1 MNVANIY
8 TKPRRTSLQNFNNTG
23 EILIGHKVYVLPFGH
38 KIDLIQQPLVPLF
51 DPISF
56 FCNETNQIKKGRH
69 AFTAYYKHVGKGIH
83 ACGSMHFKS
92 TVFLDRP

>member
-56 FCNETNQIKKGRH
+56 FCNETNQIKKRKARLHCLLQTCGERYTCMWKH
-69 AFTAYYKHVGKGIH
+69 AF
-83 ACGSMHFKS
+83 
-92 TVFLDRP
+92 